1 MTIPP
6 SFAMEP
12 GERIGLI
19 GRNGTGKSSLLGVIA
34 GTVALD
40 DGELKK
46 RDGLRIAHVTQEPE
60 PLAEPAVPKHLLDA
74 FLHRFDLDPAL
85 TPEHMSG
92 GKRKSRKR

>member
-1 MTIPP
+1 
-6 SFAMEP
+6 MER

-46 RDGLRIAHVTQEPE
+46 RDGRRFAHVTQEPE
-60 PLAEPAVPKHLLDA
+60 PFAEPAAPKHLLEA

-85 TPEHMSG
+85 KPEQMSG
-92 GKRKSRKR
+92 GERQSRKP